1 MKLVVFLV
9 LAVGSAGCSG
19 SKVASPA
26 GVWRYDESA
35 SEIKAVGPSGLGKMV
50 LQLRGDH
57 SFLFMPFD
65 VHGTWL
71 LRGQYIEL
79 EPVKGAE
86 ANFATLRYMQNDREV
101 KLRFDGKHLFW
112 RVGRSGSAL
121 VMSR

>member
-9 LAVGSAGCSG
+9 IAVGSAGCSG
-19 SKVASPA
+19 SKIASPV

-35 SEIKAVGPSGLGKMV
+35 SEIKSTGPRGLEKMV

-65 VHGTWL
+65 VNGIWL

-86 ANFATLRYMQNDREV
+86 GNFPTLRYMQNDREV
-101 KLRFDGKHLFW
+101 KLRFDGKHLIW
-112 RVGRSGSAL
+112 PVGRSGYAL